1 MRFGEPGVQ
10 RSLRTL
16 TVIAVVMLGGLSV
29 ARFAEVGLSANRSV
43 AIPKDANI
51 GSRSDPTVEL
61 PAHGTSVLQA
71 GSVAAASTTTT
82 VTTASRPRITVP
94 PVTTSPT
101 VTVPTTAAPPAS
113 VYTPPPP
120 VYTPPTSG
128 LVSPDRQVLVLSGD
142 RADKSGAGGSGD
154 AKEAS
159 GGGG

>member
-29 ARFAEVGLSANRSV
+29 AHFAEVGLGANKSV
-43 AIPKDANI
+43 AVPKDANI

-61 PAHGTSVLQA
+61 PGHGASVLQA
-71 GSVAAASTTTT
+71 GSAGAASTTTT
-82 VTTASRPRITVP
+82 VTTVPRPRVTVP

-101 VTVPTTAAPPAS
+101 VTVPTTAAPP
-113 VYTPPPP
+113 PP

-128 LVSPDRQVLVLSGD
+128 FVSPDHQVLVLSGD